1 MTYQLASGIIAA
13 VILPFEENG
22 AIDWT
27 TLDVYIEQV
36 AEGKPRA
43 IAMNMAVSEVSSL
56 EITEQLEIIRRCKAT
71 LAGAC
76 PLISGLYVTN
86 TAAARDL
93 ARRLVDAGA
102 EALVVF
108 PPVPAFMGAVSIAM
122 IEDYHRAV
130 AEAVSVPLLAFQ
142 TNFANYPKGAIT
154 ALSRI
159 PQVVAIK
166 DASFNVDQ
174 TLANVNEA
182 ATAPRKIGILTGSD
196 TFILEAML
204 MGCDGALIGFAA
216 TATAELVRMH
226 ALAEQGRITEA
237 YEIWHKLGPLARVCW
252 RAPLRDYRVRIKYVL
267 MRQGVIPGIKVRA
280 PFPTI
285 TDEDRV
291 DIDQAFNDSRLGNP
305 RFLPAG
311 RSFERSPRSV
321 AGARPEVLAQ

>member
-1 MTYQLASGIIAA
+1 MTHQLATGIIAA
-13 VILPFEENG
+13 AVLPFEEDG

-27 TLDVYIEQV
+27 TLDSYIAQV

-56 EITEQLEIIRRCKAT
+56 EITEQLEVIRRCKAA

-76 PLISGLYVTN
+76 PLISGLYVTH

-102 EALVVF
+102 EAIVVF
-108 PPVPAFMGAVSIAM
+108 PPVPAFMGVVPIAM
-122 IEDYHRAV
+122 IEDYHCAV
-130 AEAVSVPLLAFQ
+130 AEAVGVPLLAFQ
-142 TNFANYPKGAIT
+142 TNFANYPKGAII
-154 ALSRI
+154 ALSRN
-159 PQVVAIK
+159 PRVVAIK

-174 TLANVNEA
+174 TLANVKEA
-182 ATAPRKIGILTGSD
+182 AAAPRKIGILTGSD

-226 ALAEQGRITEA
+226 ALAGRGQITEA
-237 YEIWHKLGPLARVCW
+237 YEIWDKLGPLARTCW
-252 RAPLRDYRVRIKYVL
+252 RAPIRDYRVRTKYVL
-267 MRQGVIPGIKVRA
+267 MRQGVIPNMKVRA
-280 PFPTI
+280 AFPEI
-285 TDEDRV
+285 TDEDRA
-291 DIDQAFNDSRLGNP
+291 DIDQAFGDHDFGNP

-311 RSFERSPRSV
+311 RSFTHTARSLE
-321 AGARPEVLAQ
+321 GARPEAVEH